1 LPHWYPDGKALFLTW
16 HLHGSLPHALYL
28 PPGKA
33 SSGQAFVW
41 MDRYLDTTR
50 KGPMYL
56 RMEPI
61 AQIVRDSLET
71 GERLGHYQLHA
82 WVVMANHVHVL
93 VTPKINPARL
103 IASLKGTTARAAN
116 KLLGRTGEPFWQ
128 AECYDHWVRNED
140 EFRSIWSYIEENPIK
155 AGFVIDASAFRWS
168 SACRAAR

>member
-1 LPHWYPDGKALFLTW
+1 
-16 HLHGSLPHALYL
+16 
-28 PPGKA
+28 
-33 SSGQAFVW
+33 

-56 RMEPI
+56 RWEPI
-61 AQIVRDSLET
+61 AQIVKDSLEM

-93 VTPKINPARL
+93 VTPETNPGRF

-128 AECYDHWVRNED
+128 AESYDHWVRDEK
-140 EFRSIWSYIEENPIK
+140 EFRRIWYYIEENPVK
-155 AGFVIDASAFRWS
+155 AGFVRDATAHHWS
-168 SACRAAR
+168 SAYQAAR